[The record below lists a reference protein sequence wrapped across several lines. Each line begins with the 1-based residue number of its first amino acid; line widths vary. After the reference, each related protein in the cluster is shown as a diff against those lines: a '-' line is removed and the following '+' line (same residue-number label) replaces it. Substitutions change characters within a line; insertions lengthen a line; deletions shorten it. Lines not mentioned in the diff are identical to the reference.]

1 MDESGRAEG
10 RRKRYDLE
18 RHLGQ
23 DAHKGLCRNP
33 KVPFQRASL
42 CPDGSLVANQ
52 TMGEVEVPK
61 VLGRG
66 FYSTSDP

>member
-23 DAHKGLCRNP
+23 DAHKGLAETLKYP
-33 KVPFQRASL
+33 SKEPHYALMAAS
-42 CPDGSLVANQ
+42 SQ
-52 TMGEVEVPK
+52 TRPWERLRSP
-61 VLGRG
+61 R
-66 FYSTSDP
+66 Y